1 MPHEPGHTEDQNL
14 VTCWD
19 GSQVNTYTDC
29 PNIENL
35 WTPAG
40 WDDPATETVE
50 GTGEEGLRTEGW
62 ISPAWWD
69 DPDTVDKNEYREYIY
84 EGMGGFDALGIS
96 QERFFLEHGD
106 LFPTWEE
113 SGYGQRYSDV
123 LTQIGMLNSSI
134 ELANNVYN
142 LKLESLDIGRESQ
155 LETATTQKEGL
166 SRQVEGQFMTSGG
179 VVGGRQIEATEAA
192 SENIDQA
199 LTLGLRGINVD
210 EDLLTE
216 VYKGDLTSIENQ
228 RINYR
233 QELVSLEDQF
243 EEKLKHLIATQD
255 IGKVTEE
262 ALEFESYCE
271 RNGGTQTASGDC
283 ILTPDSSSCLELGCA
298 SGCLEEFGGTVTCV
312 GVDYS
317 EELVTGEDG
326 EDGAACH
333 DNSNCECYEDCI
345 NGNCVTKAC
354 HGTEKGC
361 ASCGEGQQYVEE
373 GEGGYEC
380 INNPDGICC
389 SSSPN
394 YDPCDPSCEGAN
406 CPLDEDRCVEG
417 GGSWTNLEAMSA
429 SGGTYVPTGHSLG
442 GTQYFC
448 SGGEYD
454 QSKDYCPCQ
463 DGINRCTGEP
473 CGYDPDD
480 YGSPFN

>member
-19 GSQVNTYTDC
+19 GSQKSNYTDC

-40 WDDPATETVE
+40 YDNPATETVE

-69 DPDTVDKNEYREYIY
+69 DPETIDKNEYREYIY
-84 EGMGGFDALGIS
+84 EGYGGHESLGLT
-96 QERFFLEHGD
+96 LEQFWEDHSD
-106 LFPTWEE
+106 KFPTWEE
-113 SGYGQRYSDV
+113 TYGQRYSDV

-166 SRQVEGQFMTSGG
+166 SRQVESQFMTSGG

-243 EEKLKHLIATQD
+243 EEKLTHLIATEE
-255 IGKVTEE
+255 IGMVTEE
-262 ALEFESYCE
+262 TLEFESYCE

-283 ILTPDSSSCLELGCA
+283 ILLPDARSCRELGCE
-298 SGCLEEFGGTVTCV
+298 SGCVEEFGGDAHCV
-312 GVDYS
+312 GGDYS
-317 EELVTGEDG
+317 GELDTGVDPG
-326 EDGAACH
+326 GDCH
-333 DNSNCECYEDCI
+333 DNGDCLCYE
-345 NGNCVTKAC
+345 NCTDGKCVAKAC
-354 HGTEKGC
+354 YDTEQGC
-361 ASCGEGQQYVEE
+361 ASCGGGQEYTDES
-373 GEGGYEC
+373 GGYEC
-380 INNPDGICC
+380 HNDPEGPCC
-389 SSSPN
+389 PSSSN
-394 YDPCDPSCEGAN
+394 YDPCNPNCKGAD
-406 CPLDEDRCVEG
+406 CPLDEDRCVKG
-417 GGSWTNLEAMSA
+417 GGTWSFIEAGSA
-429 SGGTYVPTGHSLG
+429 GGTGVLPGAFSLG
-442 GTQYFC
+442 GDMYYC
-448 SGGEYD
+448 SGGDYDEYED
-454 QSKDYCPCQ
+454 HCPCR
-463 DGINRCTGEP
+463 DGIDKCTGEP
-473 CGYDPDD
+473 CEAKPTY
-480 YGSPFN
+480 STPFN